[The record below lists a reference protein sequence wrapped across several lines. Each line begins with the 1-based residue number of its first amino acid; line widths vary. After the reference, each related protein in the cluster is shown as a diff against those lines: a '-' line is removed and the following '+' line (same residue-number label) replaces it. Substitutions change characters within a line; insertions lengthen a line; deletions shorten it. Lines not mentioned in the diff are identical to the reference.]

1 MTSDPPA
8 PTAASGSGPATP
20 LRPIP
25 LPQLLQRGGELELT
39 VLQPLAELEDAEPVR
54 GWIRL
59 RHHGSALEVEGEAHT
74 LLGCRCDRC
83 LSPFQLPLR
92 AKVHERLALD
102 ASGSKPA
109 EGSAMDALVCSGWLD
124 DDGSL
129 DLEVGLG
136 EDPQERLDSQG
147 VFDPEHW
154 LFEQLS
160 LQRPLV
166 YHCGPDCPGPAR
178 WSSSSDAPDRRWQAL
193 RQLRQDGA

>member
-8 PTAASGSGPATP
+8 LTPPATSPPTP

-25 LPQLLQRGGELELT
+25 LPQLLQRGGHLELT
-39 VLQPLAELEDAEPVR
+39 VFQPLAALEDAEHVQ

-59 RHHGSALEVEGEAHT
+59 RHLGSALEVEGEAHT
-74 LLGCRCDRC
+74 ILGCRCDRC
-83 LSPFQLPLR
+83 LRPFQLPLR
-92 AKVHERLALD
+92 AKAHERLALD
-102 ASGSKPA
+102 PSGPK
-109 EGSAMDALVCSGWLD
+109 SADGAPKDALPWSGWLD
-124 DDGSL
+124 DDGPL
-129 DLEVGLG
+129 DLGAWLE
-136 EDPQERLDSQG
+136 EEPEERLDPQG

-166 YHCGPDCPGPAR
+166 YHCGPDCPGPDR
-178 WSSSSDAPDRRWQAL
+178 WSSANDAPDRRWQAL

>member
-1 MTSDPPA
+1 MTSEPPA
-8 PTAASGSGPATP
+8 NTAATSPPTF

-25 LPQLLQRGGELELT
+25 LPQLLQRGGALDLT
-39 VLQPLAELEDAEPVR
+39 VLQPLVELEDAAPVR

-83 LSPFQLPLR
+83 LTPFQLPLR
-92 AKVHERLALD
+92 AKAHERLALD
-102 ASGSKPA
+102 PSGPKPA
-109 EGSAMDALVCSGWLD
+109 DGAPTNELAWSGWQD
-124 DDGSL
+124 DDGPL
-129 DLEVGLG
+129 DVGAGLG
-136 EDPQERLDSQG
+136 EEPEERLDPQG